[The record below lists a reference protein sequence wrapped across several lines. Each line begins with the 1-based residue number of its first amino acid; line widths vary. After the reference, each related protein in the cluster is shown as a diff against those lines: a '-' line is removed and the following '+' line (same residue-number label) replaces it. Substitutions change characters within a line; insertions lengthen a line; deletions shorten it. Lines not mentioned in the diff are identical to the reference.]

1 MLGWL
6 VSVGWSVAKYK
17 GVCVGL
23 TRTIINEEGIS
34 CQITAVAGPVSI

>member
-17 GVCVGL
+17 GVHVGL
-23 TRTIINEEGIS
+23 TRTIIRRVYHARLP
-34 CQITAVAGPVSI
+34 QLQDL